1 MNDTDARYMLGSI
14 LLSFGIVYIL
24 SNVTIQFSAFWGFV
38 GIFAV
43 FEGSYY
49 TVKYIF
55 GTHKDITSSLT
66 TLLLGIT
73 TLIFTFHIVQ
83 PTFTMVVSGISIAI
97 GIALLIS
104 GFVFKISQREIITG
118 IVLIGFG
125 ILIATPALFNVSECF
140 YRYLRIYGVG
150 LLLVLLG
157 IVVMLPRGRKTKK
170 EEVKERTN
178 DEMH

>member
-14 LLSFGIVYIL
+14 LLSLGIVYIL
-24 SNVTIQFSAFWGFV
+24 SNVSIQFSAFWGFV

-55 GTHKDITSSLT
+55 GTHRDITNPLI

-73 TLIFTFHIVQ
+73 ILIFTFRIVQ
-83 PTFTMVVSGISIAI
+83 PSFTMVVSGISIAI

-104 GFVFKISQREIITG
+104 GFVFKISRKEIISG

-125 ILIATPALFNVSECF
+125 LLIATPILFNISEQF

-157 IVVMLPRGRKTKK
+157 IVVMLPRGKKTKK
-170 EEVKERTN
+170 EEMKEETS